1 MEFDPETYEWRIQCL
16 LEFIKKQNLQQK
28 KEDLWLENQKSKFPT
43 VPKRKIKTKNQKRK
57 EQLINLKKQIPQMG
71 NVNKFFNF

>member
-1 MEFDPETYEWRIQCL
+1 VEFDPETYEWRIQCL